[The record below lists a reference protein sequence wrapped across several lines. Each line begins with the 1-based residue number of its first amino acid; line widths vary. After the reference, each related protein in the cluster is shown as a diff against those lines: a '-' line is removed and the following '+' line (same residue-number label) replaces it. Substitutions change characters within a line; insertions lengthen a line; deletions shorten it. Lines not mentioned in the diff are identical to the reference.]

1 MKVENLPLLVQ
12 KDSTSKFAN
21 SKSTKKGKVAAT
33 NALEACLEIVHYK
46 EGIPLIA
53 SIIIESTPPSSARTH
68 STKRSTMAKSKP
80 PLSRQPS
87 NTLPSSRTHGSKK
100 KTFPPVSFTAS
111 KRRVCYL
118 EFLPRLYLSYL
129 MSIYVANYMHA
140 SFPSLAV

>member
-68 STKRSTMAKSKP
+68 STERSTMAKSKP

-100 KTFPPVSFTAS
+100 KTFPPVSFIAS

-118 EFLPRLYLSYL
+118 
-129 MSIYVANYMHA
+129 
-140 SFPSLAV
+140 